1 MIQTDLDS
9 DFYEDSKTVF
19 IFQIW
24 SFIIEIL
31 RDKVEA
37 LVRESD
43 AQRKTLVLGL
53 IFN

>member
-19 IFQIW
+19 IFQIR

-37 LVRESD
+37 LVRESF
-43 AQRKTLVLGL
+43 AQRKTLVSWM